1 MNNGTKDLLSSER
14 GTFALVVVTLATV
27 MVFVG
32 KITSDQWIE
41 LVKWTCTA
49 LVMAKTITGVAERR
63 RAPEPEIPEA
73 KVIGTPPPAP

>member
-63 RAPEPEIPEA
+63 RSEPIPEA
-73 KVIGTPPPAP
+73 KVVSEQPPPA